1 MLPVCEQRERA
12 NTSPPVVR
20 KIPGM
25 NLNIS
30 CPNYRFYVLD
40 LITMIVDFIL
50 SEFNHP
56 VPTGALAVPLA
67 NSVYLEIVVLN
78 AMMTTDVYT
87 SAPKGEYECC

>member
-1 MLPVCEQRERA
+1 
-12 NTSPPVVR
+12 
-20 KIPGM
+20 
-25 NLNIS
+25 
-30 CPNYRFYVLD
+30 
-40 LITMIVDFIL
+40 MIVDFIL

-56 VPTGALAVPLA
+56 VATGALGVPLA